1 MMTETFRKLVMR
13 GLLPLFV
20 AFLAACSHPLEI
32 VGEGNIVSASGERN
46 CSLADFRA
54 ARENCTRNWVVEDYR
69 ETYVAVSA
77 SGWEFDKWINYC
89 ADDKTPACSFEIPA
103 SEVVKHWGK
112 EAPPLVAVFRQLEPA
127 FEYPYGLPDPLIS
140 ENGKA
145 ITDPAQWYS
154 LRRPE
159 TLALFA
165 EHIYGRTPA
174 GSLATRYYDVEVDR
188 NALGGIATRKQ
199 LRQELKNSRG
209 SVTLDILI
217 YLPNEGNGPH
227 PVFLGL
233 NYNGNHSINSDPNI
247 RLPRTW
253 VEESASD
260 DNRASPLDRGNRKQ
274 RWKVEELIARGY
286 GVVTVYY
293 GDIDPD
299 YDDGFQ
305 NGVHPLFYGAGE
317 SEPAANEWG
326 SIGAWAWGLSRTMD
340 YLAIDPEVNQSQVAV
355 FGFSRLGKAALW
367 AAAQDQRFAM
377 AISNNSGTLG
387 ASLSRREGIAQGKEP
402 LAQINQKY
410 GYWFAGNMAQYVNNP
425 GLLPVDQHQLIALIA
440 PRPAY
445 IASAS
450 NDLWADPLG
459 EFEGGKYSSQVYQLL
474 GKEGLFTSQS
484 PTSQEQAKSVVGYH
498 VRQGEHELTFYDWQR
513 FMDFAD
519 IHMTRK

>member
-1 MMTETFRKLVMR
+1 MRGPCLLVMA
-13 GLLPLFV
+13 V
-20 AFLAACSHPLEI
+20 LAACSHPLEI

-46 CSLADFRA
+46 CSLVEFRA
-54 ARENCTRNWVVEDYR
+54 AKENCARNLVVEDYQ
-69 ETYVAVSA
+69 ETYVAVAA
-77 SGWEFDKWINYC
+77 SGWEFVKWRNC
-89 ADDKTPACSFEIPA
+89 FGGDNTPACTFNIPA

-112 EAPPLVAVFRQLEPA
+112 AAAPLVAVFRQLEPA
-127 FEYPYGLPDPLIS
+127 FEYPYGLPDPLVS
-140 ENGKA
+140 ENGTA
-145 ITDPAQWYS
+145 IVEPAQWYS

-165 EHIYGRTPA
+165 EHIYGRTPT

-188 NALGGIATRKQ
+188 SALGGIATRKQ
-199 LRQELKNSRG
+199 LRQELKNSQG
-209 SVTLDILI
+209 SVTLDILM
-217 YLPNEGNGPH
+217 YLPNKGVGPH

-233 NYNGNHSINSDPNI
+233 NFNGNHTIDSDPNI
-247 RLPRTW
+247 RLPRSW
-253 VEESASD
+253 VEETSTE

-274 RWKVEELIARGY
+274 RWKVEELVARGY

-305 NGVHPLFYGAGE
+305 NGVHPLFYSAGE

-340 YLAIDPEVNQSQVAV
+340 YLAIDPEVKQSQVAV

-377 AISNNSGTLG
+377 AVSNNSGTLG

-402 LAQINQKY
+402 LSQLNRRF
-410 GYWFAGNMAQYVNNP
+410 GFWFAGNMAQYVNNP

-450 NDLWADPLG
+450 DDLWADPLG
-459 EFEGGKYSSQVYQLL
+459 EFEGGKYSSKVYQLL
-474 GKEGLFTSQS
+474 GKEGFVTSQS
-484 PTSQEQAKSVVGYH
+484 PTSQAQVKSVVGYH
-498 VRQGEHELTFYDWQR
+498 LRQGKHELTLYDWQR

-519 IHMTRK
+519 IHMAGK